1 MSGLIPPEG
10 ILIGFL
16 LSLPAILGGF
26 SGVVPLDTVLV
37 RFLIAVVGASVAV
50 NIVRSMF
57 RSYAAHPGAAPER
70 RRSSS
75 STPTDLER
83 PGG

>member
-10 ILIGFL
+10 ILLGFL

-26 SGVVPLDTVLV
+26 SGTVPLDAVLL
-37 RFLIAVVGASVAV
+37 RFLVAVVGASVAV
-50 NIVRSMF
+50 NVVRSMV
-57 RSYAAHPGAAPER
+57 RSYAAHPGTAPER
-70 RRSSS
+70 RRS
-75 STPTDLER
+75 TGPTTTDLER

>member
-1 MSGLIPPEG
+1 MSGLIPAEG
-10 ILIGFL
+10 VLIGFL

-26 SGVVPLDTVLV
+26 SGAVPLDTVLI
-37 RFLIAVVGASVAV
+37 RFLVAVVGASVAV
-50 NIVRSMF
+50 NVIRSMF

-70 RRSSS
+70 RRSTSP
-75 STPTDLER
+75 TTTDLER